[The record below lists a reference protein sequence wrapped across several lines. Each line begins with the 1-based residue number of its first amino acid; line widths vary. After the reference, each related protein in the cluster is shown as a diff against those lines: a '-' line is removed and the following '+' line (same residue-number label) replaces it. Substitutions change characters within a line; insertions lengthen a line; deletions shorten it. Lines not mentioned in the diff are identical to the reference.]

1 MSDQYKMML
10 RFIAGHF
17 LELLYLLM
25 HDLDVYIRLDTCLEN
40 VRMDVNGM
48 LDPMGFESEEN
59 IE

>member
-1 MSDQYKMML
+1 MML